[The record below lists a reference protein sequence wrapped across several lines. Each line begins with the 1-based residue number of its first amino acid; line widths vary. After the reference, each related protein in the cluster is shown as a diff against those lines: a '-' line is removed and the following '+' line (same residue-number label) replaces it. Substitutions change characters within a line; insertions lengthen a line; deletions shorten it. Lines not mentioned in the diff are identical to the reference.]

1 MKNDRFIK
9 SVIYVISEF
18 LYPLISSYWRK
29 MLKFAEVLNQSIST
43 PRRNL
48 SMNRL
53 PILTFIAAIVATL
66 SIFLASCGGR
76 NATPDRQL
84 ADAEEIMEAR
94 PDSAYSIL
102 TDSIDSIALRSATR
116 RQQALY
122 ALLITQANDKCRI
135 QQRDDSLVSTAVKYF
150 ESKGDAG
157 HLMKSL
163 FYQAVLQNESGD
175 GDMAILALIQAKE
188 LAEEL
193 GDNYWQARVLELTG
207 HILNESYSRE
217 EALSCYEKAAELYRL
232 SGREDFYMFSILDK
246 INILNA
252 LMRYSD
258 GHEIIEKIK
267 DERPGDAFFK
277 SYLGNIAMAIYSK
290 RGDKELAEMWAD
302 SLMNYR
308 EVWEYPSETFA
319 GIAGVKIS
327 VGNIETGKQLIDSAK
342 ALSHTLK
349 DTIFFKL
356 SQLKLYKRT
365 GAVADALSAVEDILG
380 IQNEILYDKI
390 EQSVVKAQRD
400 HYAYESEIN
409 GERAERQRLLLICAL
424 IIAGMFA
431 LIMILIYRNR
441 IYSKN
446 SEINRKIAELLMVS
460 SELKHFISENQAL
473 SNQLSKQKSDVALLE
488 TTLEKQRSDIIELS
502 QSVTAT
508 QSENRELQA
517 SIGKLLNGRFAYL
530 DMLVSE
536 YTEKENND
544 SPQALRALYK
554 NLKKE
559 IDRFN
564 TPKNL
569 SEIVAIVNRCKNNIL
584 DRMKEQI
591 PSLSESDII
600 FLALTLAGF
609 GAKAIGLVAGMKP
622 NSTYNKKRNL
632 VKLIKESDAYD
643 KDWFLEELA
652 KV

>member
-1 MKNDRFIK
+1 
-9 SVIYVISEF
+9 
-18 LYPLISSYWRK
+18 
-29 MLKFAEVLNQSIST
+29 
-43 PRRNL
+43 
-48 SMNRL
+48 
-53 PILTFIAAIVATL
+53 
-66 SIFLASCGGR
+66 
-76 NATPDRQL
+76 
-84 ADAEEIMEAR
+84 
-94 PDSAYSIL
+94 
-102 TDSIDSIALRSATR
+102 
-116 RQQALY
+116 
-122 ALLITQANDKCRI
+122 
-135 QQRDDSLVSTAVKYF
+135 
-150 ESKGDAG
+150 
-157 HLMKSL
+157 
-163 FYQAVLQNESGD
+163 
-175 GDMAILALIQAKE
+175 
-188 LAEEL
+188 
-193 GDNYWQARVLELTG
+193 
-207 HILNESYSRE
+207 
-217 EALSCYEKAAELYRL
+217 
-232 SGREDFYMFSILDK
+232 
-246 INILNA
+246 
-252 LMRYSD
+252 
-258 GHEIIEKIK
+258 
-267 DERPGDAFFK
+267 
-277 SYLGNIAMAIYSK
+277 
-290 RGDKELAEMWAD
+290 
-302 SLMNYR
+302 
-308 EVWEYPSETFA
+308 
-319 GIAGVKIS
+319 
-327 VGNIETGKQLIDSAK
+327 
-342 ALSHTLK
+342 
-349 DTIFFKL
+349 
-356 SQLKLYKRT
+356 
-365 GAVADALSAVEDILG
+365 
-380 IQNEILYDKI
+380 
-390 EQSVVKAQRD
+390 
-400 HYAYESEIN
+400 
-409 GERAERQRLLLICAL
+409 
-424 IIAGMFA
+424 
-431 LIMILIYRNR
+431 MILIYRNR